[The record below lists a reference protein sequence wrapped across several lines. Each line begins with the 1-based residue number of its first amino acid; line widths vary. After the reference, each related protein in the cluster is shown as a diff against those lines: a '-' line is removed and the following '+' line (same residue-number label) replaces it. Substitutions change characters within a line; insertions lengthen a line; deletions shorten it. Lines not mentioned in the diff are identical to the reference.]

1 MSDDLIPRLVKA
13 DNHIQ
18 KIVAEFGLD
27 CFPQEFDVI
36 PANKMLEIMAYR
48 LPVNYSHWS
57 FGRDFERERT
67 QYEYTGGIPYEVVL
81 NANPSRAFLMRTNP
95 YPIQVLVMAHVYGHN
110 DFMKN
115 NIHFRNTRRDMLT
128 SASEAASRFRR
139 YEEEYGVEEVEKL
152 IDAAHAI
159 QWHIEDDLFPTD
171 GSATGDAASIKANA
185 DRKSMSGGTKGE
197 SAYGDLLN
205 WEKNLKVKT
214 HEERREE
221 GRNLR
226 NRIPAE
232 PSADLLSV
240 VMRHSPRG
248 FEEWEL
254 DVLQTIHEQALYFN
268 PQRKTKTMNEGWA
281 SFWHMRIMHRL
292 FQDGYLT
299 AEEHGFY
306 NLYNARVLASN
317 PFGLNPY
324 LLGVKSFMDIEDRW
338 NKGLHGPE
346 WERRVDPEKWNFDDL
361 SGKGMEKIFAVRRT
375 HMDWFF
381 LDEFLNHRITEQAEL
396 YLYGSRLREGAEEL
410 VVEETEWKTIKRL
423 LVRSLA
429 HSGIPLIKAVDGD
442 YGGRRELCM
451 KHYYEGLPLDEA
463 YARQTLKHVHALW
476 GNTVHLETV
485 EAEANHETRV
495 EWSYDGKGFS
505 KVSLG
510 AVEDKDD

>member
-1 MSDDLIPRLVKA
+1 MSDDLIHRLVKA

-18 KIVAEFGLD
+18 KIVQEYGLD
-27 CFPQEFDVI
+27 CYPQEFDVI

-128 SASEAASRFRR
+128 SASEASARFRR
-139 YEEEYGVEEVEKL
+139 YEEEYGVEEVERL

-159 QWHIEDDLFPTD
+159 QWHIDEDLFQTD
-171 GSATGDAASIKANA
+171 HAMGQEQAQSREPNPPGS
-185 DRKSMSGGTKGE
+185 RKSD

-205 WEKNLKVKT
+205 WEGNQTPKT
-214 HEERREE
+214 HEQRREA
-221 GRNLR
+221 GKTQRR
-226 NRIPAE
+226 KIPAE
-232 PSADLLSV
+232 PTADILSTI
-240 VMRHSPRG
+240 MRHSPRG

-254 DVLQTIHEQALYFN
+254 DILQTIHEQALYFS

-299 AEEHGFY
+299 PEEHGFY
-306 NLYNARVLASN
+306 NLYNSRVLATN

-324 LLGVKSFMDIEDRW
+324 LLGVKTFQDIEDRW
-338 NKGLHGPE
+338 NKGLFGTE
-346 WERRVDPEKWNFDDL
+346 WEKREDPDKWKVDEPV
-361 SGKGMEKIFAVRRT
+361 GKGLEKIFEVRRT

-381 LDEFLNHRITEQAEL
+381 LDEFLNHRITEKAEL
-396 YLYGSRLREGAEEL
+396 YLYGSRLREGMEEF
-410 VVEETEWKTIKRL
+410 VVEETEWRTIKKL

-429 HSGIPLIKAVDGD
+429 HSGIPLIKVVDGD
-442 YGGRRELCM
+442 YSGRRELCM
-451 KHYYEGLPLDEA
+451 KHFYEGIPLDED
-463 YARQTLKHVHALW
+463 YARNTLKHVHSLW
-476 GNTVHLETV
+476 GSPVHLETV
-485 EAEANHETRV
+485 EAEANQETKV
-495 EWSYDGKGFS
+495 EWSYDGKGFA

-510 AVEDKDD
+510 TLEPAGE

>member
-1 MSDDLIPRLVKA
+1 MSDDLIRRLVKA

-18 KIVAEFGLD
+18 KIVLEYGLD
-27 CFPQEFDVI
+27 CYPQEFDVI

-128 SASEAASRFRR
+128 SASEAAARFRK

-152 IDAAHAI
+152 IDAAHSI
-159 QWHIEDDLFPTD
+159 QWHIEEDLFPTD
-171 GSATGDAASIKANA
+171 GSATGEKSKAPEKA
-185 DRKSMSGGTKGE
+185 GSSKKD
-197 SAYGDLLN
+197 SAYGDILDWQAGLQ
-205 WEKNLKVKT
+205 VKT
-214 HEERREE
+214 HDERRSEERSLKR
-221 GRNLR
+221 
-226 NRIPAE
+226 RIPAE

-240 VMRHSPRG
+240 IMRHSPRG
-248 FEEWEL
+248 FDEWEL
-254 DVLQTIHEQALYFN
+254 DILQSIHEQALYFN

-281 SFWHMRIMHRL
+281 SFWHTHIMHRL
-292 FQDGYLT
+292 FQDGYLSP
-299 AEEHGFY
+299 EEHGFY
-306 NLYNARVLASN
+306 NLYNSRVLATN

-324 LLGVKSFMDIEDRW
+324 LLGIKTFEDIEDRW
-338 NKGLHGPE
+338 DKGLFGPE
-346 WERRVDPEKWNFDDL
+346 WEKREDPSKWDIDEHL
-361 SGKGMEKIFAVRRT
+361 AKGREKIFAVRRT

-381 LDEFLNHRITEQAEL
+381 LDEFLNHRIVDKAEL
-396 YLYGSRLREGAEEL
+396 YLYGSRLREGMEEF

-423 LVRSLA
+423 LVRSMA
-429 HSGIPLIKAVDGD
+429 HSGLPLIKAVDGD
-442 YGGRRELCM
+442 YGGRRELCL
-451 KHYYEGLPLDEA
+451 KHLYEGLPLDED
-463 YARQTLKHVHALW
+463 YARNTLKHVHYLW
-476 GNTVHLETV
+476 GNTVHLETI
-485 EAEANHETRV
+485 ETEGSQDNRV
-495 EWSYDGKGFS
+495 EWSYDGRGFS

-510 AVEDKDD
+510 LAGASGD

>member
-18 KIVAEFGLD
+18 KIVQEYGLD

-36 PANKMLEIMAYR
+36 PATKMLEIMSYR

-128 SASEAASRFRR
+128 SASEASARFRR
-139 YEEEYGVEEVEKL
+139 YEEEYGVEEVERL
-152 IDAAHAI
+152 IDSAHAL
-159 QWHIEDDLFPTD
+159 QWHIEDELFESAHAMGKGD
-171 GSATGDAASIKANA
+171 GSGADTSKTGGAAKP
-185 DRKSMSGGTKGE
+185 TKRD
-197 SAYGDLLN
+197 SAYGDLLD
-205 WEKNLKVKT
+205 WENQQRPKS
-214 HEERREE
+214 HEEKREE
-221 GRNLR
+221 GRNQKR
-226 NRIPAE
+226 KIPAE
-232 PSADLLSV
+232 PTADILATI
-240 VMRHSPRG
+240 MKHSPRG

-254 DVLQTIHEQALYFN
+254 DILQTITEQSHYFA

-281 SFWHMRIMHRL
+281 SFWHMRIMQRL

-299 AEEHGFY
+299 TEEHGFY

-324 LLGVKSFMDIEDRW
+324 LLGIKTFQDIEDRW
-338 NKGLHGPE
+338 NNGLFGPE
-346 WERRVDPEKWNFDDL
+346 WERREDPDKWKIDDHV
-361 SGKGMEKIFAVRRT
+361 GKGLEKIFAVRRT

-381 LDEFLNHRITEQAEL
+381 LDEFLNHRICEKAEL
-396 YLYGSRLREGAEEL
+396 YLYGSRLRDNMEEF

-429 HSGIPLIKAVDGD
+429 HSGIPLIKVVDGD
-442 YGGRRELCM
+442 FSGRRELCL
-451 KHYYEGLPLDEA
+451 KHFYEGIPLDED
-463 YARQTLKHVHALW
+463 YARQTLKHVYYLW
-476 GNTVHLETV
+476 GNAVHLETV
-485 EAEANHETRV
+485 EAEGNQETKV

-510 AVEDKDD
+510 ALASTDD

>member
-1 MSDDLIPRLVKA
+1 MSDDLIAKLVKA

-18 KIVAEFGLD
+18 KIVQEFGLD

-36 PANKMLEIMAYR
+36 PANKMLEIMSYR

-57 FGRDFERERT
+57 FGRDYERERT

-128 SASEAASRFRR
+128 SASEAANRFRR
-139 YEEEYGVEEVEKL
+139 YEEEYGVEEVERL
-152 IDAAHAI
+152 IDAAHSL
-159 QWHIEDDLFPTD
+159 QWHIDEDLFPSD
-171 GSATGDAASIKANA
+171 GSATGDKVKKSDTSEASSALG
-185 DRKSMSGGTKGE
+185 RKKSG
-197 SAYGDLLN
+197 SAFSDVLE
-205 WEKNLKVKT
+205 WEKNLTVKT

-221 GRNLR
+221 GRNQKR
-226 NRIPAE
+226 RIPDE
-232 PSADLLSV
+232 PTSDLLSV
-240 VMRHSPRG
+240 IMRHSPRG
-248 FEEWEL
+248 FDEWEL
-254 DVLQTIHEQALYFN
+254 DILQTIHEQALYFN

-281 SFWHMRIMHRL
+281 SFWHMRIMKRL

-306 NLYNARVLASN
+306 NLYNSRVLASN

-324 LLGVKSFMDIEDRW
+324 LLGIKTFQDIEDRW
-338 NKGLHGPE
+338 DKGLFGSE
-346 WERRVDPEKWNFDDL
+346 WERRVDPDKWNIDL
-361 SGKGMEKIFAVRRT
+361 HSNQGMEKIFAVRRT

-381 LDEFLNHRITEQAEL
+381 LDEFLNHRICDKAEL
-396 YLYGSRLREGAEEL
+396 YLYGSRLREGNEEV

-442 YGGRRELCM
+442 YGGRRELAL
-451 KHYYEGLPLDEA
+451 KHHYEGLPLDED
-463 YARQTLKHVHALW
+463 YARNTLKHVFFLW
-476 GNTVHLETV
+476 RNVVHLETV
-485 EAEANHETRV
+485 EADANKEVRV

-505 KVSLG
+505 KVILG
-510 AVEDKDD
+510 DVQNDGN